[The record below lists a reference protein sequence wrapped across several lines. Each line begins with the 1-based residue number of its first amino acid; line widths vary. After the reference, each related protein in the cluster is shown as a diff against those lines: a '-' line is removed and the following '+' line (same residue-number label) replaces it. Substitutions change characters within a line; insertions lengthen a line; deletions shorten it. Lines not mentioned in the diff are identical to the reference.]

1 MTVLVDKLFIWNSGQ
16 FAFDNP
22 EDENVLFAASTMYE
36 DGHEMV
42 YSVNMTTDP
51 PSLADD
57 LIIGRSE
64 FIRLFRLWKSFGLIV
79 CNVPQDRI

>member
-1 MTVLVDKLFIWNSGQ
+1 MTVRVDKLFIWNSGQ

-22 EDENVLFAASTMYE
+22 EDENDLFAASIIHE

-42 YSVNMTTDP
+42 YSVNM
-51 PSLADD
+51 A

-64 FIRLFRLWKSFGLIV
+64 FIHLFRLWKSLGLIV